1 MSNTHHHRGQRATK
15 RRKLDRI
22 FREHASTRRRERNA
36 EAKLM
41 ATFTGLPL
49 PEPDPL
55 FNEPQFHLFEPA
67 GNGKHVCIPT
77 SVKLSWKGFRNGD
90 AFTATH
96 FIVLNAFTMS
106 DDTFR

>member
-1 MSNTHHHRGQRATK
+1 MSNTHHHRGQRK
-15 RRKLDRI
+15 RRQFTDQRP
-22 FREHASTRRRERNA
+22 RRKERNA

-41 ATFTGLPL
+41 ATFHGLPL
-49 PEPDPL
+49 PEPEPL

-77 SVKLSWKGFRNGD
+77 SVKLSWKGFRDGD

-96 FIVLNAFTMS
+96 FFVLNAFTMS